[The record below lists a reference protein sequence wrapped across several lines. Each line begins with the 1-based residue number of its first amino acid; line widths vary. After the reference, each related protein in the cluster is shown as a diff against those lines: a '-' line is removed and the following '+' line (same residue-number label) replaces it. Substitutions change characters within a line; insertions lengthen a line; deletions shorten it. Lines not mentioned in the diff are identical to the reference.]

1 MESYDQ
7 IQQLPQAL
15 LSWYYANRRELPWR
29 QDIASLNYI
38 LSSNVWQQDHNG
50 FTHQD
55 PGFLDH
61 LANKKADVVRLYL
74 PPDANCLL
82 SCFDHCVRSKNY
94 INVMVA
100 SKHPRPQW
108 LTMEQAVK
116 HCTQGI
122 GIWQWA
128 SNDQWEEP
136 DIILVYLGTNDF
148 TRDYPNIGTVEALDY
163 AKAEAAA
170 KAGSIQAETVYE
182 AYAMMLYKITQRY
195 PKAKLY
201 CMTIMPRRVHPVPG
215 REDYSRYGQPTAYNA
230 GLRSIA
236 EHLGCTVIDLE
247 HCGIPNDGP
256 EYDYYIADQGLHPGK
271 NGMEMIAKTVI
282 RTMLGSFHSLQG

>member
-1 MESYDQ
+1 MNENMANSPFAGKKVSILGDSISTFDGVTNNPDINPTLEGYLLYYTPTRPETPDLERGETWWQQVIDALGMELCVNNAFSGSRIRTDFRAEGNAGFKTRC
-7 IQQLPQAL
+7 QQL
-15 LSWYYANRRELPWR
+15 
-29 QDIASLNYI
+29 
-38 LSSNVWQQDHNG
+38 HNAKG
-50 FTHQD
+50 
-55 PGFLDH
+55 
-61 LANKKADVVRLYL
+61 
-74 PPDANCLL
+74 
-82 SCFDHCVRSKNY
+82 
-94 INVMVA
+94 
-100 SKHPRPQW
+100 
-108 LTMEQAVK
+108 
-116 HCTQGI
+116 
-122 GIWQWA
+122 
-128 SNDQWEEP
+128 EEP